1 MSYLLELKVFIV
13 FNSDFIALYAL
24 FILELLA
31 RGKVTSSISTS
42 ELTRGTLAQATKPS
56 SLGSRNF
63 KFYVLKL
70 CPAKIQ

>member
-1 MSYLLELKVFIV
+1 MSYLLELNVFIV

-42 ELTRGTLAQATKPS
+42 ELTRGTLAQATKLS
-56 SLGSRNF
+56 SLGNRNF
-63 KFYVLKL
+63 KSYVLKL